1 MTRRSLH
8 AVGRVTRSATT
19 TPRSVGILGLQGCF
33 VPHAKKLEALGCLPV
48 RIVYPADL
56 DQCHGLIMP
65 GGESTTM
72 LKTMTDGLWDALLD
86 FGKRRPIWG
95 ICAGSILLANEVSHP
110 VQQSLGLMDM
120 AVVRNAY
127 GAQNESFI
135 TELNLALNDDLFV
148 EEAVFIRAPVIR
160 RVGTGCT
167 VIARHGENPVAV
179 SEGLH
184 LATTFHPELT
194 GSLRFHQYFLDRL
207 ESGE

>member
-1 MTRRSLH
+1 M
-8 AVGRVTRSATT
+8 APPGI
-19 TPRSVGILGLQGCF
+19 PVGILGLQGCF
-33 VPHAKKLEALGCLPV
+33 APHAKKLHALGCQPV
-48 RIVYPADL
+48 RIVYPQDL
-56 DQCHGLIMP
+56 EQCRGLIMP

-72 LKTMTDGLWDALLD
+72 LKTMTEGLWDALLE
-86 FGKRRPIWG
+86 FGKQRPIWG

-135 TELNLALNDDLFV
+135 ADLTVTFDKTGAA

-160 RVGTGCT
+160 RVGPGCE
-167 VIARHGENPVAV
+167 VMAWYDGNPVV
-179 SEGLH
+179 VRDGLH

-194 GSLRFHQYFLDRL
+194 DSLRFHRYFLSL
-207 ESGE
+207 LTGEG